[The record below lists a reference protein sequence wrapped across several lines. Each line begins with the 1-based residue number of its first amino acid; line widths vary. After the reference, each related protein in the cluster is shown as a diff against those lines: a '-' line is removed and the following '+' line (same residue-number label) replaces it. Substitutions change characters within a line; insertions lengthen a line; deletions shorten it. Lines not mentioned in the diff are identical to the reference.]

1 MLLSHLLEEYLLSL
15 QVKNYS
21 VRTIETKGHYINSF
35 IQFTDDIS
43 IFKVNKVMVNNWIL
57 AEKEK
62 CKAQTI
68 NGKIIAVRTM
78 FKYAVKEEYLQLNP
92 LAKVEMLKEETTVIR
107 TYSDSNIHTLL
118 ESFKGK
124 GFIPTRNKTIVTM
137 LMETGIRNSELCG
150 ITLDDIK
157 GDSIR
162 ILGKGSKERY
172 VGISKPLMLQLTKYM
187 RVREKWLDG
196 EGIISPYLF
205 LKNGKKQMTRYTV
218 LKMIKDLGKK
228 LGIEQPTVHKIRH
241 WYSQTMLDNVD
252 IYYVSKI
259 LGHSSVTTTERYLR
273 GLEDRKLIEKS
284 IAFSPLSKR

>member
-21 VRTIETKGHYINSF
+21 PKTLETKSHNINSF
-35 IQFTDDIS
+35 IRFIGDCS
-43 IFKVNKVMVNNWIL
+43 IFKVNKILVNNWIL
-57 AEKEK
+57 SEKEK
-62 CKAQTI
+62 CKAHTI

-92 LAKVEMLKEETTVIR
+92 MAKVEMLKENKTVIR
-107 TYSDSNIHTLL
+107 TYSDNHILTIL
-118 ESFKGK
+118 ESFKGR
-124 GFIPTRNKTIVTM
+124 GYIPTRNKTIVTM
-137 LMETGIRNSELCG
+137 LMETGIRNSELCN
-150 ITLDDIK
+150 IKLEDIK

-162 ILGKGSKERY
+162 IFGKGNKERY
-172 VGISKPLMLQLTKYM
+172 IGISKPLKLQLIKYI
-187 RVREKWLDG
+187 RVREQWLDG
-196 EGIISPYLF
+196 ITSQYLF
-205 LKNGKKQMTRYTV
+205 LKQGKKQMNRYTV

-228 LGIEQPTVHKIRH
+228 LGIEKPTVHKIRH

-259 LGHSSVTTTERYLR
+259 LGHSSITTTERYLR

-284 IAFSPLSKR
+284 IAFSPLSNR

>member
-21 VRTIETKGHYINSF
+21 PKTIETKSHNINSF
-35 IQFTDDIS
+35 IRFADDSS
-43 IFKVNKVMVNNWIL
+43 IFKVNKVLVNNWIL

-62 CKAQTI
+62 CKSHTI

-92 LAKVEMLKEETTVIR
+92 LAKVEMLKEEKTVIR
-107 TYSDSNIHTLL
+107 TYSDGNLDTLL
-118 ESFKGK
+118 DSFKGR
-124 GFIPTRNKTIVTM
+124 GYMPVRNKTIVTM

-150 ITLDDIK
+150 ITLEDIK

-162 ILGKGSKERY
+162 ILGKGNKERY
-172 VGISKPLMLQLTKYM
+172 VGISKPLKLQFTKYM
-187 RVREKWLDG
+187 RVRERWLDG
-196 EGIISPYLF
+196 LTSPYLF
-205 LKNGKKQMTRYTV
+205 LKQGKKEMTRYTV

-273 GLEDRKLIEKS
+273 GMEDKKLIEKS
-284 IAFSPLSKR
+284 IAFSPLSHR